1 MHEHV
6 TFLRPAAPSS
16 AGHGISSAFPPEVLE
31 QVRSRVRL
39 LCVLMFVAFAF
50 DLVIYLGT
58 WLAILAGYP
67 APDSFFETGAFQVF
81 NAVAVA
87 ASAGLW
93 WVARSRHVSAS
104 RLHTLGLA
112 YEVTICFI
120 IATITFWQLHV
131 LNQKLPNLTWVLR
144 VILFPLVMPGRRA
157 ACSRRPSPPERWLG
171 RSSSAGVTGKVAGS
185 EAYFQVTV
193 QSAFAVGFAYSG
205 AQLAWTWTRGDCRA
219 GTGELPSRG
228 AHRPGGDG

>member
-1 MHEHV
+1 MLY
-6 TFLRPAAPSS
+6 TRASRYLPAAELQLV
-16 AGHGISSAFPPEVLE
+16 ATAFPPEVLE

-67 APDSFFETGAFQVF
+67 APGSFFETGAFQVF

-120 IATITFWQLHV
+120 IATITFWQYYV
-131 LNQKLPNLTWVLR
+131 LNRNVAEPDVGPSESS
-144 VILFPLVMPGRRA
+144 F
-157 ACSRRPSPPERWLG
+157 CSP
-171 RSSSAGVTGKVAGS
+171 
-185 EAYFQVTV
+185 
-193 QSAFAVGFAYSG
+193 
-205 AQLAWTWTRGDCRA
+205 
-219 GTGELPSRG
+219 
-228 AHRPGGDG
+228 